1 MESITNFYNITST
14 ELSGGIII
22 FNLLFAFI
30 LQLVIVYVYK
40 KTRHG
45 LSYSQSFVFT
55 LIMVGT
61 LGASIMMAVQNNV
74 IGALAIFGAFTIIR
88 FRSILKETSD
98 LSYVFFSLVTG
109 IAVGM
114 GHYPLAILTTL
125 FLSIVIYLFNR
136 FGFGSVSDNFD
147 FLLIFTTTNAKFD
160 LSPVTNV
167 LQEIANT
174 TELLHE
180 KHYEDHIEYSISLR
194 LKNVTD
200 PSTIIGLVKKAGS
213 TIQTAELIT
222 GRNTSEF

>member
-1 MESITNFYNITST
+1 MESIANFYNITST
-14 ELSGGIII
+14 ELSAGIII
-22 FNLLFAFI
+22 FNLLFAFL

-55 LIMVGT
+55 LIIVGT
-61 LGASIMMAVQNNV
+61 LGASVMMAVQNNV

-98 LSYVFFSLVTG
+98 LAYVFFSLVVG
-109 IAVGM
+109 ISVGM
-114 GHYPLAILTTL
+114 GHYPLALLTTV

-147 FLLIFTTTNAKFD
+147 FLLIFTTTGTSFDAKPVMQA
-160 LSPVTNV
+160 LSDMTS
-167 LQEIANT
+167 T

-180 KHYEDHIEYSISLR
+180 KHYEDHIEYSISLK
-194 LKNVTD
+194 LKKATD
-200 PSTIIGLVKKAGS
+200 PSTIVGLVKKEVKN
-213 TIQTAELIT
+213 IRTAELIT